1 MRRFATLLF
10 MTSSIALA
18 SCAQAGPNGSMTKQ
32 DVEKIVHEYL
42 LENPEII
49 REALI
54 ALQEKEELA
63 SIDAVRDQILNDPR
77 DVVIGPDDAKVT
89 IVEFFDYNCGFCKR
103 STEWLQAAV
112 EEHPDD
118 IRVIFKEMPLLDGR
132 TKTSRNAARA
142 ALAAHRQGK
151 YWEMHVALMTERSL
165 TAERVAKIAEKLGL
179 DKEQMAK
186 DMQDPELDKLIEDTL
201 VLGNR
206 IIPLTGTPFF
216 MINDQYLAGADT
228 LKLRKMLA
236 EELAS

>member
-1 MRRFATLLF
+1 MRRIATLLI
-10 MTSSIALA
+10 MTSTIALA
-18 SCAQAGPNGSMTKQ
+18 SCAQAGPAGNMSKD
-32 DVEKIVHEYL
+32 DVKEIVREYL

-54 ALQEKEELA
+54 ALQAKEEVA
-63 SIDAVRDQILNDPR
+63 SIEAVRDLILEDPR

-89 IVEFFDYNCGFCKR
+89 IVEFFDYNCSFCKR
-103 STEWLQAAV
+103 STEWLASVV
-112 EEHPDD
+112 EENPDD

-142 ALAAHRQGK
+142 ALAADRQGK
-151 YWEMHVALMTERSL
+151 YFDFHVALMAERSL
-165 TAERVAKIAEKLGL
+165 SPERVMKIAEKVGL
-179 DKEQMAK
+179 DTDKLAEDMK
-186 DMQDPELDKLIEDTL
+186 DPTIDKLIEDTL

-228 LKLRKMLA
+228 LKLNKMLA